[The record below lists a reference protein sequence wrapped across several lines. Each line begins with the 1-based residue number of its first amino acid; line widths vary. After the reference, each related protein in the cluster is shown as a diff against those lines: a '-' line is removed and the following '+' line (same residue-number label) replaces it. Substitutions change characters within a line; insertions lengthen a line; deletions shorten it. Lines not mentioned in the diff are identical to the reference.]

1 MSKEIPHPFITKT
14 CNITAEQ
21 LAHPD
26 VLPAL
31 FSNALRADIAAKRGS
46 GTPPALKDIPAL
58 AEEAHKAILTYPD
71 SERCYEY
78 ATVFLNTEDAFKF
91 FLHSLHIVTAI
102 PAIDNQRLTGMR
114 DGFMGAA
121 MIRVSS
127 ADSTGAQDPYI
138 LSPEEVDLYIE
149 DFIQRCYDLGYF
161 NGVDLGA

>member
-1 MSKEIPHPFITKT
+1 MTTEIPHPFIKKT
-14 CNITAEQ
+14 CSITVEQ

-26 VLPAL
+26 VLPKM

-58 AEEAHKAILTYPD
+58 AEEAHRAILTYPD

-102 PAIDNQRLTGMR
+102 PAIDNQRITGLR

-121 MIRVSS
+121 MMRVFS
-127 ADSTGAQDPYI
+127 ADSSGAQDSYI
-138 LSPEEVDLYIE
+138 LSPEEVELYIE
-149 DFIQRCYDLGYF
+149 DFIQRCYDLNYF
-161 NGVDLGA
+161 EGITFDA